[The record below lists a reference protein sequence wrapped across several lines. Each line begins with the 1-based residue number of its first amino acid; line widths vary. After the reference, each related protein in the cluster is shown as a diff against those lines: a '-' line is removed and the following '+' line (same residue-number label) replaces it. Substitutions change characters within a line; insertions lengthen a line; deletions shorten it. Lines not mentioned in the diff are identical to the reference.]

1 MNVKKNISGYEMEKM
16 LNIAFRCMSFIFSI
30 RDIFFP
36 VDKKLEKFNIKE
48 GFTIVDYGCGPGSYL
63 KKASGLVGEKG
74 KVFALDIHE
83 LAIKKI
89 KKKSRKYNL
98 KNVFPILVNGYTCE
112 LNDNTADIIY
122 ALDMFHMIKNPALFL
137 KELNRLIKKDGF
149 LIIEDGHQL
158 RSKTKKKIESSG
170 VWSIVEETK
179 DYLKCTPV

>member
-1 MNVKKNISGYEMEKM
+1 M
-16 LNIAFRCMSFIFSI
+16 
-30 RDIFFP
+30 
-36 VDKKLEKFNIKE
+36 
-48 GFTIVDYGCGPGSYL
+48 
-63 KKASGLVGEKG
+63 
-74 KVFALDIHE
+74 
-83 LAIKKI
+83 
-89 KKKSRKYNL
+89 
-98 KNVFPILVNGYTCE
+98 VNGYTCE